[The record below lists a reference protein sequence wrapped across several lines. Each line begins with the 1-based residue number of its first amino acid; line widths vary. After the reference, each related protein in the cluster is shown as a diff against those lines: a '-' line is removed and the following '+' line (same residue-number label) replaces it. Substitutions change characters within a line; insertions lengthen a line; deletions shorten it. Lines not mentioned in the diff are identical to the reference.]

1 VSVEV
6 VFVPGFMQRGGA
18 WERVAREVGE
28 RYRSICLDFT
38 TWTFGERVD
47 ELLRSA
53 PAGAAV
59 VGYSLGGR
67 IALHAALR
75 EPCRF
80 GALVLVGATPGIEDR
95 DERRERARDDE
106 ELAAWMEDAPIEEV
120 VARWERMPVFD
131 GQPPAVVEAQR
142 PGRLTH
148 DPQQL
153 ASLLRS
159 SSPGRLG
166 PLWDRLGELTMPVLA
181 IAGERDERYAAIAR
195 RMGPA
200 AIVPGAG
207 HAAHLEQP
215 ERVAAL
221 LREFLDE
228 HLG

>member
-1 VSVEV
+1 VCVEV

-28 RYRSICLDFT
+28 RYRSIYIDFAT
-38 TWTFGERVD
+38 CTFEERIG
-47 ELLRSA
+47 ELLEGAS
-53 PAGAAV
+53 PGAAV

-75 EPCRF
+75 EPQRF
-80 GALVLVGATPGIEDR
+80 GALVLVSSTPGLEDPG
-95 DERRERARDDE
+95 ERRERARRDD
-106 ELAAWMEDAPIEEV
+106 ELAAWMAEARIEDV
-120 VARWERMPVFD
+120 VARWEQMPVFD
-131 GQPPAVVEAQR
+131 GQPPELVEAQR
-142 PGRLTH
+142 AGRLMH
-148 DPQQL
+148 DPRQL
-153 ASLLRS
+153 ATLLRS
-159 SSPGRLG
+159 ASPGRLE

-195 RMGPA
+195 RIGPA